1 MRKKLRLEEL
11 KPRQLALGAAV
22 LFLLS
27 VAVTLAILVS
37 SPRRRLS
44 AAGSPT
50 DQAGRSAGEEAVAGA
65 APSAHAPTVG
75 RLGIADFLLEAPE
88 PPPQP
93 RVYLFRERL
102 PRWTEQQISRY
113 WVPVNEAVLRIL
125 RRENDRRTE
134 ELLREVP

>member
-1 MRKKLRLEEL
+1 LRKRLRLEEL
-11 KPRQLALGAAV
+11 QPRHIALGAGA

-27 VAVTLAILVS
+27 VAVTLIVLAA
-37 SPRRRLS
+37 SPRRDAPAES
-44 AAGSPT
+44 QPEAG
-50 DQAGRSAGEEAVAGA
+50 DAGPAVG
-65 APSAHAPTVG
+65 G
-75 RLGIADFLLEAPE
+75 LGIKDFLLETPE

-93 RVYLFRERL
+93 RVYLFRERM
-102 PRWTEQQISRY
+102 PRWTEEQVQKY

>member
-1 MRKKLRLEEL
+1 LRKRLRLE
-11 KPRQLALGAAV
+11 ALGAAG

-37 SPRRRLS
+37 APRRRPRAEEAS
-44 AAGSPT
+44 PPPEAAQAAG
-50 DQAGRSAGEEAVAGA
+50 QVASEPA
-65 APSAHAPTVG
+65 VG
-75 RLGIADFLLEAPE
+75 RLGITDFLLEAPE

-93 RVYLFRERL
+93 RIYLFRERL
-102 PRWTEQQISRY
+102 PRWTEQQVQRY

-125 RRENDRRTE
+125 QRENDRRTE

>member
-1 MRKKLRLEEL
+1 LRKRLRLE
-11 KPRQLALGAAV
+11 ALGAAG

-37 SPRRRLS
+37 SPRRRARAEEAPPLPEAGQ
-44 AAGSPT
+44 AAG
-50 DQAGRSAGEEAVAGA
+50 QVASQPA
-65 APSAHAPTVG
+65 VG
-75 RLGIADFLLEAPE
+75 RLGITDFLLEAPE

-93 RVYLFRERL
+93 RIYLFREPL
-102 PRWTEQQISRY
+102 PRWTEQQVERY

-125 RRENDRRTE
+125 QRENDRRIE